1 MNGDADAESPS
12 ETWLR
17 YAKIDLALMRSVLNA
32 GGPAGEVCFHAQQAT
47 EKALKGLLESQ
58 QIKVPYTHHLVAL
71 LEMAPATLRLGVN
84 MELLDRLTELEAQ
97 SRYPGE
103 WPEPSGEEAL
113 WASEIADTVVRMV
126 NDAFGEPAES

>member
-1 MNGDADAESPS
+1 MNGDADAESPPGS
-12 ETWLR
+12 WLR
-17 YAKIDLALMRSVLNA
+17 YAEIDLVLMRSVLNA

-58 QIKVPYTHHLVAL
+58 QVKAPYSHDLVAL
-71 LEMAPATLRLGVN
+71 HEMAPATLRPGVN
-84 MELLDRLTELEAQ
+84 MEFLDRLTELEAQ

-113 WASEIADTVVRMV
+113 WASDIATTVVRAV
-126 NDAFGEPAES
+126 NEAFSESAQS